1 MRLFFSSWIFSFAI
15 AACSSSSI
23 GPSTADTTDGGV
35 DGFVPSDAGASDA
48 PVDTGPEP
56 INGCTPADFAAN
68 DHTAEAD
75 SRIIQAPI
83 DKTATQFSP
92 HCMRVKVD
100 QLVTWQGDLAD
111 HPLHFVLDADGSGP
125 DAGSFTGTLGAP
137 DGSPD
142 IDTMIAHQPGS
153 IAFTCSDHPAIM
165 FGAVQVVP

>member
-1 MRLFFSSWIFSFAI
+1 MRLSFSSWIFSFAI
-15 AACSSSSI
+15 VACSSSSI

-48 PVDTGPEP
+48 PVDTGPGP

-75 SRIIQAPI
+75 SRIIQAPTDMI
-83 DKTATQFSP
+83 PLQFSP

-100 QLVTWQGDLAD
+100 QLVTWQGDVAD
-111 HPLHFVLDADGSGP
+111 HPLDFALGTDGP

-142 IDTMIAHQPGS
+142 IDTIIAHQPGS
-153 IAFTCSDHPAIM
+153 IAFKCSNHPTIM